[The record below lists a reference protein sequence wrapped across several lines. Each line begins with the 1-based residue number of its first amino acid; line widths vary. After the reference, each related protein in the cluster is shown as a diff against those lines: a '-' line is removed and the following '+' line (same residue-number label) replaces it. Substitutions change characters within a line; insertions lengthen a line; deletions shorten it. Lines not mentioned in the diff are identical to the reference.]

1 MKEMWKGNHAIAEAA
16 LRAGC
21 KFYAGYPITPQTEV
35 GEYLSARMPEL
46 GRTFLQAEN
55 EMSAAYMLFGASAC
69 GMRCMTSSSGPGFS
83 LKQEAIS
90 YLCTNFLPALFV
102 NVIRWGPGLGNLD
115 SAQTDYLRDTRGGGN
130 GDYRLVVLAPNSIQ
144 ETVDLLYD
152 AYDIAER
159 YRNPVELLSEAALG
173 QMMEPVEFP
182 EFKEGP
188 TDLDWVWD
196 GTGDKNSY
204 DHGRPTTAGKPA
216 AFRKKI
222 ETMREN
228 EQRWENYK
236 VQDADYVFVSYG
248 LPSRTTRTAVDKLR
262 AEGEK
267 VGLIRPI
274 TAWPFPYKGFEE
286 VPGTVKGMISVEST
300 DSGQVIEDVALA
312 TKKMCAGNI
321 PVYGLFSGQNIPT
334 PVHIIEYFEKVKSG
348 EEKEAF

>member
-1 MKEMWKGNHAIAEAA
+1 
-16 LRAGC
+16 
-21 KFYAGYPITPQTEV
+21 
-35 GEYLSARMPEL
+35 
-46 GRTFLQAEN
+46 
-55 EMSAAYMLFGASAC
+55 
-69 GMRCMTSSSGPGFS
+69 MTSSSGPGFS

-274 TAWPFPYKGFEE
+274 TACD
-286 VPGTVKGMISVEST
+286 IS
-300 DSGQVIEDVALA
+300 ALA
-312 TKKMCAGNI
+312 DLIVTVSNYAFEHRDEIKEMDLNPVLVYPEGVCAVDALI
-321 PVYGLFSGQNIPT
+321 
-334 PVHIIEYFEKVKSG
+334 VKY
-348 EEKEAF
+348 KN